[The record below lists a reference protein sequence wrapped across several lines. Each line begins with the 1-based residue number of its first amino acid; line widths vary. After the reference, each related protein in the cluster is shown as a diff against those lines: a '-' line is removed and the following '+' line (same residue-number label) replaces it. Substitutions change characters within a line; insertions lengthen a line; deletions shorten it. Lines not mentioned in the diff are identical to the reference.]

1 MVFLAMAIE
10 VLAVLA
16 FTAWLF
22 QYTDNPWSLL
32 CLILLFCIGFENK
45 YLKDN

>member
-1 MVFLAMAIE
+1 MLFLAMAIE
-10 VLAVLA
+10 ILGIFA

-32 CLILLFCIGFENK
+32 CLILLFLVGYKGRVIRV
-45 YLKDN
+45 